1 MISTAIPIAI
11 LTAASL
17 ASAQT
22 ASMPDVKPIPP
33 MAPMVLP
40 VTPAMPIVVK
50 PAVSIAVPITPAVP
64 IPIQVA
70 QASMFAGGQ
79 TVTSSGGNTVST
91 SSEGSTMTTADGKTI
106 VTSKG
111 KKAITISSGGQ
122 GKDTL
127 FAGTEKFSQ
136 GATESTEINL
146 DPDTMAM
153 MDSHGRNADL
163 AKKVKF
169 MTIRTYEYD
178 KPGMYKMEDVEVF
191 RKRLDDPTWK
201 CSVRVREKNE
211 STDICTRLAADH
223 ETREMVILT
232 AEPKELTFIHMSG
245 NMSLED
251 LGKAAGSIGKTDGA
265 IGKAEDKLKQR

>member
-1 MISTAIPIAI
+1 MINTAISIAI

-22 ASMPDVKPIPP
+22 ATTPDVKP
-33 MAPMVLP
+33 
-40 VTPAMPIVVK
+40 VTPAVPIVVT
-50 PAVSIAVPITPAVP
+50 PAVSIAVPVTPAVP

-91 SSEGSTMTTADGKTI
+91 SSEGSTITTADGKTI

-111 KKAITISSGGQ
+111 KKAVTISSGTQ
-122 GKDTL
+122 VKDEL
-127 FAGTEKFSQ
+127 FAGTEKFAQ
-136 GATESTEINL
+136 GASESTEINL
-146 DPDTMAM
+146 DPDTISM
-153 MDSHGRNADL
+153 MDSHGKNAEL

-178 KPGMYKMEDVEVF
+178 KPGMYKMGDVEVF
-191 RKRLDDPTWK
+191 RKKLDEPAWK

-211 STDICTRLAADH
+211 STDICTRLGSDH

-232 AEPKELTFIHMSG
+232 AEPKELTFIHISG
-245 NMSLED
+245 DLSLAD
-251 LGKAAGSIGKTDGA
+251 LNKAATG
-265 IGKAEDKLKQR
+265 LQHR